1 MFGLTIMT
9 FVRSAKCLL
18 ALAFMG
24 ISLAACA
31 TEPLPTGNAAYV
43 VDRGLEYKLGPGD
56 KVRVTVFGEESL
68 SGEFL
73 VANNGAVAF
82 PLIGEVP
89 AGGLTPTAFQ
99 AAVQEQL
106 TSSGLVRSPRVTAD
120 VVAYRPYYILG
131 EVTKPGQYPYSVG
144 LTVTKAVATA
154 GGFTYRANSKL
165 IYVTREGATREVP
178 VSLTAASAIW
188 PGDTIRIAERH
199 F

>member
-1 MFGLTIMT
+1 MNW
-9 FVRSAKCLL
+9 SAK
-18 ALAFMG
+18 AVFFASQIFAVVA
-24 ISLAACA
+24 LAACS
-31 TEPLPTGNAAYV
+31 TQPLPTGNAAYA

-56 KVRVTVFGEESL
+56 KLRVTVFGEESL
-68 SGEFL
+68 SGEFV

-99 AAVQEQL
+99 TAVQEQL
-106 TSSGLVRSPRVTAD
+106 ASSGLVRTPRVTAD
-120 VVAYRPYYILG
+120 VTAYRPYYILG

-165 IYVTREGATREVP
+165 IYVTREGATRELP

>member
-1 MFGLTIMT
+1 MFGLTTMT
-9 FVRSAKCLL
+9 FIRSAKCLL
-18 ALAFMG
+18 VLACMG

-56 KVRVTVFGEESL
+56 KVRVTVFGEEAL

-99 AAVQEQL
+99 TAVGEQL
-106 TSSGLVRSPRVTAD
+106 ASSGLVRSPRVTAD

-144 LTVTKAVATA
+144 LTATKAVATA